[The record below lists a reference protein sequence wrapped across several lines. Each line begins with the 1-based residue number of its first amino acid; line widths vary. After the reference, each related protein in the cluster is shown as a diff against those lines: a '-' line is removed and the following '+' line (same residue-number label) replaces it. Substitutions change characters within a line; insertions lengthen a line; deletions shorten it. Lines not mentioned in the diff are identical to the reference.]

1 MEDLLTNSHI
11 LFQQTDSN
19 SASSSSEISV
29 PITYSS
35 LDSQV
40 KSIHLPVGSHLLDP
54 VPQLATQ
61 PHPSHARQLFPI
73 CNRRSSDDDMLIL
86 SQSSLT
92 SQEDESALLLP
103 PPPLPAKEQVDSNAT
118 SNIATAA
125 SQLSSY
131 ESSPPSSS

>member
-73 CNRRSSDDDMLIL
+73 CNWRSSDDDMLIL